1 MAEDDGPQPL
11 DRPRRS
17 GADLAFH
24 PGEVCPPDGL
34 QLGHWR
40 QAGAAGPEEGDTM
53 MNEHLSRQNVLT
65 LKTDPSILLCI
76 VMGLVRNGKRVNR
89 EAIGLMGVGKVHL
102 TV

>member
-40 QAGAAGPEEGDTM
+40 QAGATGPEEGD
-53 MNEHLSRQNVLT
+53 NDE
-65 LKTDPSILLCI
+65 
-76 VMGLVRNGKRVNR
+76 
-89 EAIGLMGVGKVHL
+89 
-102 TV
+102 